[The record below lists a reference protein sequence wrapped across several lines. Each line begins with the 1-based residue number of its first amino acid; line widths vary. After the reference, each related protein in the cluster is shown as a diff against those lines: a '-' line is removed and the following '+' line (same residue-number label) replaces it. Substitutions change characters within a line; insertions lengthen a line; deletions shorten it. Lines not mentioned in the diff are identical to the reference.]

1 MEMYFDGAYSKEGV
15 GAGVVLIS
23 PKKEEIHLSYKLEF
37 EATNNVVEYE
47 ALILGLEAA
56 RKMQITELVVFGDF
70 RTCGSTNQRLSDK
83 ASQDESIQKSGM
95 GFN

>member
-1 MEMYFDGAYSKEGV
+1 MYFDGAYSKEGV

-47 ALILGLEAA
+47 ALILGLEAT
-56 RKMQITELVVFGDF
+56 RKMQITELVVFGDSNLW
-70 RTCGSTNQRLSDK
+70 CN
-83 ASQDESIQKSGM
+83 KSKVVIRQGIL
-95 GFN
+95 G